1 MSQLGIGSSWLPLLS
16 ELSESPRQ
24 RRKHAVTTCN
34 FLQQWQQQHQKQWF
48 GYTADLLLFVMV
60 NSMKRKWDYWL
71 QTTWNRKNGKNDRKK
86 KEIFRSDLWRLEWF
100 WLFYYMLIIKVGT
113 TNQCIPSQERVF
125 VKGRSLFFRLPA
137 LLWILPL
144 TSTLTYLLL
153 FHFVWIYTQ
162 IFFLKIQI
170 TLHKIYFIL
179 CV

>member
-1 MSQLGIGSSWLPLLS
+1 MQWQHATSCNNDNNNIKNNDLGILQIYCYLSWLILWK
-16 ELSESPRQ
+16 ENE
-24 RRKHAVTTCN
+24 TTGYK
-34 FLQQWQQQHQKQWF
+34 QHETEKM
-48 GYTADLLLFVMV
+48 AKMIE
-60 NSMKRKWDYWL
+60 
-71 QTTWNRKNGKNDRKK
+71 RKK
-86 KEIFRSDLWRLEWF
+86 KIFRSDLWRLEWF

-113 TNQCIPSQERVF
+113 TNQCIPSQERIF
-125 VKGRSLFFRLPA
+125 VKGRSLCFRLPA